1 MTDPTPP
8 VHGRILVVDDD
19 DMIGLLLRR
28 MLGRDHDVVVVQ
40 DAMSALKVLASD
52 ANFDVILSDV
62 MLPGMSGTELLAELG
77 AKHPALAGRMVFLTG
92 GAFSPEA
99 RAALAVTTT
108 PVLDK
113 PFDRAKLR
121 AVVDDLVRRRA

>member
-8 VHGRILVVDDD
+8 PKGRILVVDDD
-19 DMIGLLLRR
+19 EMIGVLLRR
-28 MLGRDHDVVVVQ
+28 ILGREHDVVVVQ
-40 DAMSALKVLASD
+40 DAMAALNVLSSD
-52 ANFDVILSDV
+52 TNFDVILSDV
-62 MLPGMSGTELLAELG
+62 MLPGMTGTELLAELN
-77 AKHPALAGRMVFLTG
+77 AKFPALAKRMVFLTG

-99 RAALAVTTT
+99 RTALAAATT

-121 AVVDDLVRRRA
+121 AVVDDFVRRRA

>member
-1 MTDPTPP
+1 M
-8 VHGRILVVDDD
+8 HGRILVVDDD
-19 DMIGLLLRR
+19 DMIGMLLRR
-28 MLGRDHDVVVVQ
+28 ILGREHEVVVVH
-40 DAMSALKVLASD
+40 DAVSALKVLAGD
-52 ANFDVILSDV
+52 VNFDVILSDV
-62 MLPGMSGTELLAELG
+62 MLPGMSGTELLAELN
-77 AKHPALAGRMVFLTG
+77 ANHPTLAARMVFLTG

-99 RAALAVTTT
+99 RAVLAVTTT